1 MSEQKP
7 ITKVP
12 DGHTRFYTTRQKAPN
27 EKGFVGYE
35 TVWKPFQKEVET
47 RRLPALQVSFGESD
61 SGRKSSLRFSRPSTN
76 YDANHPSQK
85 KKWMVSRRAFA
96 GIHPTSH

>member
-12 DGHTRFYTTRQKAPN
+12 DGKSRFLTTRQKEPN

-35 TVWKPFQKEVET
+35 TVWEPFQKETEYKT
-47 RRLPALQVSFGESD
+47 P
-61 SGRKSSLRFSRPSTN
+61 KRP
-76 YDANHPSQK
+76 
-85 KKWMVSRRAFA
+85 
-96 GIHPTSH
+96 

>member
-12 DGHTRFYTTRQKAPN
+12 DGQTRFYTTRQKAPN

-35 TVWKPFQKEVET
+35 TVWKPFQKEVEYKVT
-47 RRLPALQVSFGESD
+47 RFYTT
-61 SGRKSSLRFSRPSTN
+61 RPKAQNEKGFVGYETVWK
-76 YDANHPSQK
+76 PFQK
-85 KKWMVSRRAFA
+85 EVEYKTPKK
-96 GIHPTSH
+96 P

>member
-12 DGHTRFYTTRQKAPN
+12 DGQTRFYTTRQMPKS

-35 TVWKPFQKEVET
+35 TVWKPLQREVEYT
-47 RRLPALQVSFGESD
+47 TP
-61 SGRKSSLRFSRPSTN
+61 
-76 YDANHPSQK
+76 K
-85 KKWMVSRRAFA
+85 K
-96 GIHPTSH
+96 P